1 MSRRGLGRC
10 ALAAVLFGATT
21 PAASQLAAELG
32 AFLLAGLLYL
42 GAGLASIPSLRHG
55 LPSKRSVAKSWR
67 GLATAVVLGGA
78 VGPVLLAAGLLHTPA
93 ATASLLLNLELV
105 FTAVLAALVF
115 REHLGRPVVFG
126 TACVV
131 TGGVLLGWSG
141 DADLRWGALLIAAA
155 CLCWAVDNCVTA
167 GLDEFAPAHI
177 TLVKGFIAGTANL
190 VLGLVAGDGQRLEP
204 DVVLAALAI
213 GAVGYGLSI
222 TFWVQGARDLGAAR
236 AQLVFSTAPFVGAI
250 VSWVFFDEPVLAV
263 QLLALGLAAIG
274 IAAVTRSDHGHRHEH
289 AAAEHDHEH
298 RHDDEHHSG
307 PEHSGGLA
315 AVRHQHPHEHR
326 PTIHTH
332 PHVPDVH
339 HRHQHR
345 E

>member
-21 PAASQLAAELG
+21 PAASQLAGELG

-42 GAGLASIPSLRHG
+42 GAGLASLPALRHG
-55 LPSKRSVAKSWR
+55 LPPKRSVLRSWR
-67 GLATAVVLGGA
+67 GLATAVLLGGA

-115 REHLGRPVVFG
+115 REHLGRAVVFG

-177 TLVKGFIAGTANL
+177 TLVKGFVAGSANL
-190 VLGLVAGDGQRLEP
+190 LIGLAAGDGERLAP
-204 DVVLAALAI
+204 DTVVAALAI

-222 TFWVQGARDLGAAR
+222 TFWVAGARELGAAR
-236 AQLVFSTAPFVGAI
+236 AQLVFSTAPFVGAV
-250 VSWVFFDEPVLAV
+250 VSWVFFDESVLAV
-263 QLLALGLAAIG
+263 QLVALGLAAVGIG
-274 IAAVTRSDHGHRHEH
+274 AVTRSDHGHRHAH
-289 AAAEHDHEH
+289 PAVEHDHEH
-298 RHDDEHHSG
+298 RHDEGHHDEPDHTGGATSGRPQHS
-307 PEHSGGLA
+307 HMHA
-315 AVRHQHPHEHR
+315 ARLHA
-326 PTIHTH
+326 H

-345 E
+345 D